1 MIAQARCAADIP
13 AREIRWI
20 WEPYLPRHMLS
31 ILDGDPGCGKSYLTL
46 SLATTLSTGAPFPG
60 MDGRRSRRPCR
71 TLICNCEDPAEEVI
85 VPRLQRLG
93 ADLTQVHVLSS
104 EELHRLDETGKQVLY
119 NAIKTLQPRLFTID
133 TIVPYLPA
141 GANTSSAS
149 DVRPTLRWLAD
160 LCKEFATSGLILRH
174 LRKAVAQHAIYA
186 GAGSMDFIGAC
197 RSGMIIRRD
206 PEDESGYIFAHM
218 KSNLSARAASWRY
231 GFDSVG
237 AFEWRGRS
245 TRQADD
251 LFLDQEEGEGPVPHR
266 RKGRPRKQEG
276 TAAWL
281 RRYLTDHPRVLRA
294 ELIHEARA
302 AAGISLATLERVLR
316 SLGLRV
322 DAEGCYS
329 LPSLP
334 SLF

>member
-1 MIAQARCAADIP
+1 MTTIARCAADIP

-20 WEPYLPRHMLS
+20 WEPYLPRRMLS

-46 SLATTLSTGAPFPG
+46 ALASTLSTGAPFPG
-60 MDGRRSRRPCR
+60 MDSRRARRPCR

-104 EELHRLDETGKQVLY
+104 EELHRFDDAGKGILY
-119 NAIKTLQPRLFTID
+119 NAIKELQPRLFTID

-218 KSNLSARAASWRY
+218 KSNLSAKAASWRF
-231 GFDSVG
+231 GFDSAG
-237 AFEWRGRS
+237 AFEWRTRS
-245 TRQADD
+245 EHAADD
-251 LFLDQEEGEGPVPHR
+251 LMDHPAGDENEKRPQ
-266 RKGRPRKQEG
+266 GRPRKLDGVSLWARENLKKNPL
-276 TAAWL
+276 A
-281 RRYLTDHPRVLRA
+281 RA
-294 ELIHEARA
+294 EFLNAARA
-302 AAGISLATLERVLR
+302 EGISQRTLDRALR
-316 SLGLRV
+316 ELGIRIDEDGYYRGRNF
-322 DAEGCYS
+322 DA
-329 LPSLP
+329 
-334 SLF
+334 